1 MIRWEGI
8 REFVAVTETG
18 SFTRA
23 SQQLGMSVAQVSRQV
38 KELEQRLSTELIHRT
53 TRKVSVTEAGAL
65 YYRHCRP
72 LLDGV
77 IEAERAVTYL
87 QDKAIGQLKIT
98 APITYGEERIMPLIN
113 DFALQHPQLN
123 IECELTNQTL
133 DLIEGGFDLAIR
145 LGRLQDSSM
154 KARRLASR
162 KLYLCASREYLK
174 QHGEPHSLSEL
185 QHHNCLL
192 GTLEYWRFREDG
204 CERNLRV
211 NGTMRANSG
220 RTLLDAAIKGV
231 GLVQLPDYYVDQAI
245 VSGHLTPLLSQF
257 EPEREGIWA
266 LYPPSRHLSTKVRM
280 LVDYLV
286 DHIGETHSLPMKRIA

>member
-8 REFVAVTETG
+8 REFVAVAETG

-23 SQQLGMSVAQVSRQV
+23 AQQLNLSVAQVSRQV
-38 KELEQRLSTELIHRT
+38 RDLEQHLSTELIHRT
-53 TRKVSVTEAGAL
+53 TRKVSVTEAGGL
-65 YYRHCRP
+65 YYQHCRP

-77 IEAERAVTYL
+77 QEAERAVSHL

-98 APITYGEERIMPLIN
+98 APITYGEERIMPLVN
-113 DFALQHPQLN
+113 NFAQQHPQMR

-154 KARRLASR
+154 KARRLSSR
-162 KLYLCASREYLK
+162 TLHVCASREYLK
-174 QHGEPHSLSEL
+174 RHGEPHSLSEL

-192 GTLEYWRFREDG
+192 GTLDYWRFCEHGR
-204 CERNLRV
+204 ERNLRV
-211 NGTMRANSG
+211 QGNLRANSG
-220 RTLLDAAIKGV
+220 RTLMDAALKGQ
-231 GLVQLPDYYVDQAI
+231 GLVQLPDYYVDTALA
-245 VSGHLTPLLSQF
+245 SGQLIALLTRV

-266 LYPPSRHLSTKVRM
+266 LYPPSRHLSTKVRL

-286 DHIGETHSLPMKRIA
+286 EHMPEHP

>member
-8 REFVAVTETG
+8 REFVAVAETG

-38 KELEQRLSTELIHRT
+38 KDLEQRLSTELIHRT

-87 QDKAIGQLKIT
+87 QDKAIGQLKVT

-113 DFALQHPQLN
+113 DFALLHPQLH

-154 KARRLASR
+154 KARRLALR
-162 KLYLCASREYLK
+162 KLHLCASRDYLK
-174 QHGEPHSLSEL
+174 RHGEPHSLSEL

-204 CERNLRV
+204 AERNLRV
-211 NGTMRANSG
+211 HGTMRANSG
-220 RTLLDAAIKGV
+220 RTLLDAALKGV
-231 GLVQLPDYYVDQAI
+231 GLVQLPDYYVDQALAEQQLI
-245 VSGHLTPLLSQF
+245 PLLTRF

-266 LYPPSRHLSTKVRM
+266 LYPPSRHLSTKVRL

-286 DHIGETHSLPMKRIA
+286 ERMEATPASAA

>member
-8 REFVAVTETG
+8 REFVAVAETG

-23 SQQLGMSVAQVSRQV
+23 AQQLSMSVAQVSRQV

-65 YYRHCRP
+65 YYQHCRP

-77 IEAERAVTYL
+77 QEAERAVTHL

-98 APITYGEERIMPLIN
+98 APITYGEECIMPLVN
-113 DFALQHPQLN
+113 DFALQHPQVRM
-123 IECELTNQTL
+123 ECELTNQTL

-154 KARRLASR
+154 KARRLSSR
-162 KLYLCASREYLK
+162 KLHLCASREYLK
-174 QHGEPHSLSEL
+174 LHGEPHSLSEL

-192 GTLEYWRFREDG
+192 GTLDYWRFREDG
-204 CERNLRV
+204 RERNLRLTG
-211 NGTMRANSG
+211 NLRANSG
-220 RTLLDAAIKGV
+220 RTLMDAALKGS
-231 GLVQLPDYYVDQAI
+231 GLVQLPDYYVDDAI
-245 VSGHLTPLLSQF
+245 ANGKLIPLLTRF

-266 LYPPSRHLSTKVRM
+266 LYPPSRHLSTKVRL

-286 DHIGETHSLPMKRIA
+286 EHIQTRAQPTV